1 MLEFNRTQ
9 TGIYKMKLNVCSVIV
24 LVFLTTSCAA
34 PIRSIDKADLVSNA
48 ANYASSYNAELKD
61 IGEKSSLRIQSEYAR
76 SLQNESTET
85 YDILVLSGG
94 GALGAFGAG
103 FLQGWGEVEQ
113 GAAKRPD
120 FDSVSGISTGA
131 LIAPFAF
138 VGTDKA
144 YNTIVELYRNPDPQ
158 MVIAKLL
165 TSLLSANSAVYD
177 DTKLHEQINESISP
191 ELISEIV
198 ERPKDNKTLLV
209 GATNLDYGTMRV
221 WDLAHLASEHSVS
234 VAQELITERLIASS
248 AIPGAFPPVMID
260 DNLYVDGGASMQVV
274 SGIDDRSWLYGE
286 SEDIGL
292 EALDEEKPI
301 EIRIWIVV
309 NNKLVMDPD
318 VTTPTWDAIATRS
331 LVSLMRGSTLQTIQD
346 VETFSQLISKR
357 PEFNVEMNYV
367 AIPQSYIIPETANLF
382 DKNKMRDLVELGRKL
397 GREPASWRQRALRPG
412 ASILDLD

>member
-1 MLEFNRTQ
+1 
-9 TGIYKMKLNVCSVIV
+9 MKLNVCSVIALV
-24 LVFLTTSCAA
+24 LLTTSCAA
-34 PIRSIDKADLVSNA
+34 PIRSIDKETLVSNA
-48 ANYASSYNAELKD
+48 ANYSDSYNAELKE
-61 IGEKSSLRIQSEYAR
+61 IGRKSELRIKSEYAR
-76 SLQNESTET
+76 SLRNKNTET

-113 GAAKRPD
+113 EGIKRPN

-138 VGTDKA
+138 VGTDEA
-144 YNTIVELYRNPDPQ
+144 YETIVELYRNPDPQ

-165 TSLLSANSAVYD
+165 VSLLSANSAVYD
-177 DTKLHEQINESISP
+177 ATKLHEQIKESISP

-198 ERPKDNKTLLV
+198 NRSKDNKTLLV
-209 GATNLDYGTMRV
+209 GATNLDYGSMRV
-221 WDLAHLASEHSVS
+221 WDLANLAANNSVS

-260 DNLYVDGGASMQVV
+260 DSLYVDGGASMQVV
-274 SGIDDRSWLYGE
+274 SGIYDRSWLYGE
-286 SEDIGL
+286 NEDIGL
-292 EALDEEKPI
+292 DNIDNTKPI
-301 EIRIWIVV
+301 QIRIWIVV

-346 VETFSQLISKR
+346 VETFSQLINKR
-357 PEFNVEMNYV
+357 PDFNVEMNYV
-367 AIPQSYIIPETANLF
+367 AIPQSYVIPETTNLF
-382 DKNKMRDLVELGRKL
+382 DKQKMRGLVELGREL
-397 GREPASWRQRALRPG
+397 GRDPSSWRQRALRPG